1 MSHDLQHP
9 NVPNGFLNSNYS
21 TVLMVYLS
29 SNCGSKLM
37 LMGVSS
43 NPGTRMLVDGIFFT
57 FLCFEFVMIFE
68 WTEKN

>member
-9 NVPNGFLNSNYS
+9 NVPTGFLNSNYS

-43 NPGTRMLVDGIFFT
+43 NPGTRMLVDGVF
-57 FLCFEFVMIFE
+57 
-68 WTEKN
+68 